1 MAGPKLP
8 GRQVV
13 GDGTALALVELA
25 ADLVSS
31 LQSPSSEGL

>member
-1 MAGPKLP
+1 MEGPKLP
-8 GRQVV
+8 GRRVV
-13 GDGTALALVELA
+13 GDRTAVALVELA